1 MLDRQAPAAVLP
13 LSLSPPATPPLSVR
27 GLRLGYGANPVLHDL
42 DLDIPEG
49 QMTVIVGPNGCG
61 KSTLLKAL
69 ARLLPPT
76 AGEVRLEG
84 QPLLGLPTRHVAQ
97 RLALLQQAPSLP
109 EGVSVHDLVAQGRFP
124 HQGWLGRPH
133 PGDQAAIDRALAQ
146 TGLAALANRPV
157 AALSGGQRQRA
168 WIAMVLA
175 QDTPLILLD
184 EPTAWL
190 DLRVQL
196 DLMACLHRLSRAAGR
211 TLVLVLHELNLA
223 AAYADHMVMLRD
235 GRLIAQGTAEAV
247 MTPALLRQVFGLEAS
262 VIADPITGRPVCL
275 PVCQP
280 VATA

>member
-1 MLDRQAPAAVLP
+1 MFDRQGQTAMPRL
-13 LSLSPPATPPLSVR
+13 ATPPLSAR
-27 GLRLGYGANPVLHDL
+27 GLRLGYGTHPVLHDL

-49 QMTVIVGPNGCG
+49 RMTVIVGPNGCG

-69 ARLLPPT
+69 ARLVSPT

-84 QPLLGLPTRHVAQ
+84 QVLHGLPTRHVAQ
-97 RLALLQQAPSLP
+97 RLALLPQAPSLP
-109 EGVSVHDLVAQGRFP
+109 EGLTVRDLVAQGRFP

-133 PGDQAAIDRALAQ
+133 PGDAAAIDHALTQ
-146 TGLAALANRPV
+146 TGITNLAERPV
-157 AALSGGQRQRA
+157 EALSGGQRQRA

-175 QDTPLILLD
+175 QETPLILLD

-196 DLMACLHRLSRAAGR
+196 DLMACLHRLTREAGR

-223 AAYADHMVMLRD
+223 AAYADHMVMLRE
-235 GRLIAQGTAEAV
+235 GRMIAEGAPDAV
-247 MTPALLRQVFGLEAS
+247 MTPALLHRVFGLEAS

-275 PVCQP
+275 PTCLP
-280 VATA
+280 VAAA